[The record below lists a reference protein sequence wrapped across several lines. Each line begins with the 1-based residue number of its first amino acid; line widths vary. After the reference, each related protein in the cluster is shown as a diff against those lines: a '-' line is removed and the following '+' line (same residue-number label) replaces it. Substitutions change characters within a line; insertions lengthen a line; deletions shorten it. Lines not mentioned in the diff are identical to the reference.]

1 MKDLDSVIAQVVAT
15 VKRNNR
21 LTLSDAESLAKKVFD
36 KAKNEGKA
44 VVVALVNDQGRPILV
59 EVMDGA
65 FLVSFDVAL
74 KKAYTA
80 VAVKSSTAALVE
92 EVRPGG
98 SLEGLERERSLLI
111 LGGGEPLY
119 KNGVLVGGVAVSGGT
134 AAEDSALA
142 KYAADIFK
150 TL

>member
-1 MKDLDSVIAQVVAT
+1 MKDLDNVIAQVVAT
-15 VKRNNR
+15 VKKSNR
-21 LTLSDAESLAKKVFD
+21 ITLFDAESLAKKVFD

-44 VVVALVNDQGRPILV
+44 VVVAVVNDQGRPILV

-80 VAVKSSTAALVE
+80 VAVKASTSTLVK
-92 EVRPGG
+92 EVRQGG
-98 SLEGLERERSLLI
+98 SLEGLEREPSLLV

-134 AAEDSALA
+134 ADEDSALA
-142 KYAADIFK
+142 KYAADVFN